1 MVLECLNRLLYD
13 YRVDRDFSKEIKDG
27 YRNPL
32 EKDLNSY
39 FEDIPNY
46 RYGGSLAKMTANSNS
61 CDIDLLCYFGSDNN
75 DSLGTIYNN
84 TLKALTKA
92 SYLVEPKNS
101 AICVKGKLGEDK
113 WDTTVDVVPGKYTSN
128 DDNKD
133 VYLWCRKDRCRLKS
147 NPEVQINKVLKS
159 DCKDL
164 VRILKLYRTFNNFKF
179 KSFYLEIFAIDIV
192 QPEFRDDDNLYD
204 KLVKFCSH
212 YADIGKLKIYD
223 PANSANDI
231 NSIHTDY
238 EFEIIRNKIEE
249 LYRALLTNDEN
260 TVYCC
265 LNNKPY
271 DVDNGYIND
280 AKSHFVNKEGLSN
293 ALISYFNVITI
304 YGFYYM
310 DGSWIR
316 FDSNTVLKKNYNLRF
331 DISVPPSFQQ
341 GSTVRLIVSN
351 GGYEALK
358 HNCLR
363 GKSEEIKIYYKSNN
377 KYYYREETT
386 SYYGNHCVQAY
397 VKTSSGKTYY
407 SDILVVRV
415 R

>member
-1 MVLECLNRLLYD
+1 MVLECLKKFLYE

-32 EKDLNSY
+32 EKDLNFY
-39 FEDIPNY
+39 FEDKPNY

-61 CDIDLLCYFGSDNN
+61 CDIDLLCYFDSDNK
-75 DSLGTIYNN
+75 DSLETIFNN

-101 AICVKGKLGEDK
+101 AICVKGKIGEDK

-147 NPEVQINKVLKS
+147 NPELQINKVLKS

-164 VRILKLYRTFNNFKF
+164 VRILKLYRSFNNFKF

-238 EFEIIRNKIEE
+238 EFDIIRNKIKE
-249 LYRALLTNDEN
+249 LYMALLTNDEN

-265 LNNKPY
+265 LKNKPY

-280 AKSHFVNKEGLSN
+280 AKSHFINKEGLSKTLN
-293 ALISYFNVITI
+293 PYFNVITI
-304 YGFYYM
+304 SGFYYM
-310 DGSWIR
+310 NGSWIR
-316 FDSNTVLKKNYNLRF
+316 FDSNTVLKKNYNLKF
-331 DISVPPSFQQ
+331 DISVAPSFQQ

-363 GKSEEIKIYYKSNN
+363 GKSEETEIHYKANN
-377 KYYYREETT
+377 KYYYRYETT

-407 SDILVVRV
+407 SDVLVVKV